1 MIIPHAFV
9 HGDFFMQIKEEINM
23 SANVETMFYTRT
35 VPWHG
40 LGTKVEEAPNSKEAL
55 IYAGLDWKVIQES
68 ITTVTGTEIRGFKAN
83 LRETD
88 KRVLGIVSDRYQIVQ
103 NEEAFAFTD
112 SLLGEGVTY
121 ETAGSLAD
129 GKIVWILAKMPQKYI
144 ISGDCID
151 PYIVFSN
158 THDGSGAIRIAMTP
172 VRVVCQNTLNLA
184 LKSAKRSWSAK
195 HTGNVMNRL
204 DEARQTLQLADTYM
218 KQLGKSVDELNRKRL
233 SDTKAIQLMKT
244 LYPVTEDMTKTQK
257 KNSEKQLEQL
267 KMCYFDAPDLKD
279 VGKNAYRFIN
289 AVSDMAYHGEPLRKT
304 PNYKENLFK
313 RTMDGNP
320 IVDKTYQMLQAIA

>member
-1 MIIPHAFV
+1 
-9 HGDFFMQIKEEINM
+9 M
-23 SANVETMFYTRT
+23 SANVEKMFYTRI

-55 IYAGLDWKVIQES
+55 IYAGLDWKVTQES
-68 ITTVTGTEIRGFKAN
+68 ITTVTVTEICGFKAN

-103 NEEAFAFTD
+103 NKEAFAFTD

-204 DEARQTLQLADTYM
+204 DEARQTLQLVRCFHWH
-218 KQLGKSVDELNRKRL
+218 LLC
-233 SDTKAIQLMKT
+233 
-244 LYPVTEDMTKTQK
+244 QK
-257 KNSEKQLEQL
+257 KP
-267 KMCYFDAPDLKD
+267 Y
-279 VGKNAYRFIN
+279 
-289 AVSDMAYHGEPLRKT
+289 
-304 PNYKENLFK
+304 LFCLA
-313 RTMDGNP
+313 G
-320 IVDKTYQMLQAIA
+320 Y